1 MSSRLAE
8 HGFTL
13 LEVLVVVAMV
23 AVLVTSVSL
32 AMAPN
37 PARVL
42 DDEAWRFARVLEAA
56 AEAGEQ
62 GQIWTL
68 EWRADGYAL
77 VDAAGRPAKA
87 DTLFAPH
94 RWPEGVAGV
103 VVGAAQ
109 KTALWRGDRAAEL
122 HVTLA
127 AGEFARAVTL
137 SPLGLATV
145 EDAR

>member
-13 LEVLVVVAMV
+13 LEVLVVVAMI
-23 AVLVTSVSL
+23 AVLATSVSL

-56 AEAGEQ
+56 AEVGEAGRA
-62 GQIWTL
+62 WTL

-77 VDAAGRPAKA
+77 ADASGASGDK
-87 DTLFAPH
+87 LFAPH
-94 RWPEGVAGV
+94 SWPEGVAGSV
-103 VVGAAQ
+103 AGVAQ
-109 KTALWRGDRAAEL
+109 KTTLWRGDRAAEL
-122 HVTLA
+122 HVTLS
-127 AGEFARAVTL
+127 AGEFTRAVTL